1 MKDFF
6 KTIILVAVFYGLIV
20 FSFLWFNK
28 GEKGFRSVPYVEEL
42 FLIVGFFSKN
52 INENSINNWE
62 NFRFLNKEKR
72 ENENFLPNSSDGW
85 ENYLNN

>member
-28 GEKGFRSVPYVEEL
+28 GKKDFRSVPYVEEF
-42 FLIVGFFSKN
+42 FLIIGFFSEN

-62 NFRFLNKEKR
+62 NFRFLNRENR
-72 ENENFLPNSSDGW
+72 ENENLLPNSSDGW

>member
-28 GEKGFRSVPYVEEL
+28 GEKDFRSVPYVEEF
-42 FLIVGFFSKN
+42 FLIIGFFSEN

-62 NFRFLNKEKR
+62 NFRFLNRENR
-72 ENENFLPNSSDGW
+72 ENENLLPNSSDGW

>member
-6 KTIILVAVFYGLIV
+6 KTIILVAAFYGLII

-28 GEKGFRSVPYVEEL
+28 GGKDFKSVPYVEEF
-42 FLIVGFFSKN
+42 FLIVSFFSEN
-52 INENSINNWE
+52 INENLINNWD
-62 NFRFLNKEKR
+62 NIRFLDRENK
-72 ENENFLPNSSDGW
+72 ENENLLPNSSDGW

>member
-6 KTIILVAVFYGLIV
+6 KTIILVAIFYGLIV

-28 GEKGFRSVPYVEEL
+28 GEKDFRSVPYVEEF
-42 FLIVGFFSKN
+42 FLIIGFFSEN

-62 NFRFLNKEKR
+62 NFRFLNRENR
-72 ENENFLPNSSDGW
+72 ENENLLPNSSDGW

>member
-28 GEKGFRSVPYVEEL
+28 GEKDFRSVPYVEEL

-72 ENENFLPNSSDGW
+72 ENENLLPNSSDGW